1 VLNGNDLMKKM
12 IAVVILAVVLAAG
25 FLGLTVPR
33 HVLNTLGLAA
43 ADCDNC

>member
-1 VLNGNDLMKKM
+1 M
-12 IAVVILAVVLAAG
+12 IAVVILAAVLAAG
-25 FLGLTVPR
+25 FLGLTVP

>member
-1 VLNGNDLMKKM
+1 MKKM

-33 HVLNTLGLAA
+33 HVLNIPWLGGGRL
-43 ADCDNC
+43 